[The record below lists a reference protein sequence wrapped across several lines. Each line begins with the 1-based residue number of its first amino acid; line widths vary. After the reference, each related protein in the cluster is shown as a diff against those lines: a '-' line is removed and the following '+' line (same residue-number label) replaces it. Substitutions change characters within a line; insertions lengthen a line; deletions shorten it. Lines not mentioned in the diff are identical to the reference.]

1 MTRKHIWSAAAGGA
15 MLAIP
20 RQPCARRRAREAES
34 ARVGQTVATVTVPVE
49 AELKLTTDDQKTLY
63 ALGLALAQNLTRLDL
78 QESELAYVVQGMQDA
93 VLKRP
98 EQVSLAEWAPKLQA
112 LGEKR
117 FAAAAEREQATA
129 NAYLAKRAGEAGATR
144 TESGIVVLSRTEG
157 TGPSPTRTDTVRV
170 NYEGTLPDGTVF
182 DSSIQRGQPASFAL
196 DRVIQCWTE
205 IVQTMKV
212 GGKVKVICPPNLAYG
227 PQGRQGIPPNSPLV
241 FDIHLLGIGE
251 ATATP
256 GSEGELHRDPLDQQV
271 AMLGQ

>member
-1 MTRKHIWSAAAGGA
+1 MTRKHLSSAAAGGA
-15 MLAIP
+15 MLAFLVCP
-20 RQPCARRRAREAES
+20 ALAAEPAKPTPPAS
-34 ARVGQTVATVTVPVE
+34 GTVATVTVPVE
-49 AELKLTTDDQKTLY
+49 AELKLTTDEQKTLY

-144 TESGIVVLSRTEG
+144 TDSGIVVLSRTEG

-212 GGKVKVICPPNLAYG
+212 GGKVKVICPPGLAYG
-227 PQGRQGIPPNSPLV
+227 PQGRQGIPPNSPLI

-256 GSEGELHRDPLDQQV
+256 GSEGELDRDPLDQQV